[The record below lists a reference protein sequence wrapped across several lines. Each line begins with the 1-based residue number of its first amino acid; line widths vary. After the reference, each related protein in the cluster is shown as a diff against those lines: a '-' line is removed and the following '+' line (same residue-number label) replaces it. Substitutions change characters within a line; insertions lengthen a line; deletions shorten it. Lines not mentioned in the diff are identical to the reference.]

1 MMNKILKIA
10 MWACAAAVILS
21 GCKPTER
28 NYRAAYDA
36 ALAKRQAEA
45 EQRMLPATGLMSD
58 DGPQLRV
65 VGGDSVYVVKER
77 LRPLDGDTLPDANWA
92 LGVGVYKMGTNAK
105 AQAEALKKEGF
116 PAARAARAAGDRWYA
131 IADTAATLERA
142 VDAARRFRDAH
153 PGYPYVGLPGA
164 PVLISF

>member
-1 MMNKILKIA
+1 
-10 MWACAAAVILS
+10 MWACVAAVVLS

-45 EQRMLPATGLMSD
+45 EQRMLPASGLMSD

-65 VGGDSVYVVKER
+65 VAGDSVYVVKER
-77 LRPLDGDTLPDANWA
+77 LRPLEGDSLPHSGWA
-92 LGVGVYKMGTNAK
+92 LGVGVYKMSTNAK
-105 AQAEALKKEGF
+105 AQAEALRKEGCE
-116 PAARAARAAGDRWYA
+116 AARAARAAGDRWYA
-131 IADTAATLERA
+131 LADTASSLERA
-142 VDAARRFRDAH
+142 IDVSKKFKESH